1 MNVLHT
7 MQYTQHTTE
16 QVAGAG
22 FGGDNIILSLFN
34 EFVFICVSTSVIY
47 AHNIIHIHYI
57 EGCHNNP
64 IHYWPAPSGIE
75 WPL

>member
-1 MNVLHT
+1 MLIELVFRSMLI
-7 MQYTQHTTE
+7 
-16 QVAGAG
+16 
-22 FGGDNIILSLFN
+22 DNILSLFN
-34 EFVFICVSTSVIY
+34 KFVFICVSTSVIY